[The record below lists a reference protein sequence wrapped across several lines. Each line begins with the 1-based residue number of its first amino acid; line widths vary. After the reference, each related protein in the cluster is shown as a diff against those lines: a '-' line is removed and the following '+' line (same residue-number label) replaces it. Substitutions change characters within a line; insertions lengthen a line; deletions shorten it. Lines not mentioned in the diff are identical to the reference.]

1 MSAILQ
7 PKHSGPRPARRC
19 VGVRPL
25 GWLFALGAGLLARS
39 NALLAHTA
47 ALLALAAGLLA
58 LAAGLLIGT
67 PVLAQTPGA
76 SGPPATAVVLERL
89 PNGLHLQGRVALLAD
104 PTGAFG
110 LEQVRQPALAASWH
124 YPEQLLRA
132 HGPTVWWLRIDV
144 VQPSPDGH
152 WLLEL
157 PTTALRDVTF
167 YGPLTPA
174 GERLAGPLT
183 TGLIHPFASRVLG
196 SERAVFPV
204 ALPQPG
210 TYTLY
215 LRVQSSIPQHMTPTL
230 WDARDHHLSRQHQRL
245 FDGVIYGMLLT
256 LLAAMLALY
265 LALRDPVLLAF
276 GFMTAF
282 AGLSLLSFN
291 GHAAQYLWPANPW
304 WIEHSYVI
312 FPALW
317 LAACAAFARGFL
329 NSHGKERR
337 IDGFLLGFVC
347 LCGLALLLGVLG
359 HTVWAQ
365 HLNEAVAV
373 VGSVCLTLIAA
384 RQWQRGYRPAR
395 WYLAGSL
402 LPFMAVG
409 TVVAVNWGWSE
420 QLFWLHNSLE
430 IGIVAQS
437 LVFAAALSARIRFV
451 WQQNTQLKQR
461 SMHLAQAALTDT
473 LTGLSNRRG
482 LDEIGNALL
491 RRPGT
496 HALVLFDLDRFKPV
510 NDTLGHEAG
519 DQVLREIGRRLRLH
533 SRERD
538 LVARLGGDEFVLLI
552 GQCPA
557 RPELDAMVERLR
569 LELDAPINYG
579 AQRLQVSA
587 SAGVALTPHDGSE
600 LYGLLRAAD
609 LAMYSAKAGRK
620 GQVFAADAPAM
631 PERTTLAQPA

>member
-1 MSAILQ
+1 MA
-7 PKHSGPRPARRC
+7 PTP
-19 VGVRPL
+19 
-25 GWLFALGAGLLARS
+25 
-39 NALLAHTA
+39 ALLAMCAWLLMGTPALGQTQTA
-47 ALLALAAGLLA
+47 AVPSTA
-58 LAAGLLIGT
+58 
-67 PVLAQTPGA
+67 
-76 SGPPATAVVLERL
+76 AVVLERL
-89 PNGLHLQGRVALLAD
+89 PHGLHLQGRVALLAD
-104 PTGAFG
+104 PTGALT
-110 LEQVRQPALAASWH
+110 LEQVRQPVHAASWL
-124 YPEQLLRA
+124 YPVQLLRA
-132 HGPTVWWLRIDV
+132 HGPTVWWLRIRV
-144 VQPSPDGH
+144 AQPSPGGH

-420 QLFWLHNSLE
+420 QLFWLYYSLE

-451 WQQNTQLKQR
+451 QQQNTQLAQR
-461 SMHLAQAALTDT
+461 SRHLAQAALTDS

>member
-1 MSAILQ
+1 M
-7 PKHSGPRPARRC
+7 
-19 VGVRPL
+19 GVWSS
-25 GWLFALGAGLLARS
+25 GWLFALGAGLSARVS
-39 NALLAHTA
+39 TLMAPTPALLAMCAWLLMGTPALGQTQTA
-47 ALLALAAGLLA
+47 AVPSTA
-58 LAAGLLIGT
+58 
-67 PVLAQTPGA
+67 
-76 SGPPATAVVLERL
+76 AVVLERL
-89 PNGLHLQGRVALLAD
+89 PHGLHLQGRVALLAD
-104 PTGAFG
+104 PTGALT
-110 LEQVRQPALAASWH
+110 LEQVRQPVHAASWL
-124 YPEQLLRA
+124 YPVQLLRA
-132 HGPTVWWLRIDV
+132 HGPTVWWLRIRV
-144 VQPSPDGH
+144 AQPSPGGH

-215 LRVQSSIPQHMTPTL
+215 LRVQSSIPQYMTPTL
-230 WDARDHHLSRQHQRL
+230 WDADDYHLSRQHQRL

-256 LLAAMLALY
+256 LLAAMVALH

-317 LAACAAFARGFL
+317 LAACAAFARSFLHIQGKHRLANGF
-329 NSHGKERR
+329 
-337 IDGFLLGFVC
+337 FLGFVF
-347 LCGLALLLGVLG
+347 LCALALLLGVLG
-359 HTVWAQ
+359 YTVWAQ
-365 HLNEAVAV
+365 HLNEAVALS
-373 VGSVCLTLIAA
+373 GSVCLTLIAA
-384 RQWQRGYRPAR
+384 RQWQQGYLPAR

-420 QLFWLHNSLE
+420 QLFWLYNSLE

-451 WQQNTQLKQR
+451 QQQNTQLEQR
-461 SMHLAQAALTDT
+461 SLHLAKAALTDT
-473 LTGLSNRRG
+473 LTGLYNRSG

-496 HALVLFDLDRFKPV
+496 HALVLFDLDRFKPI

-519 DQVLREIGRRLRLH
+519 DQVLREIGLRLRLH
-533 SRERD
+533 TRERD
-538 LVARLGGDEFVLLI
+538 LAVRLGGDEFVLLLA
-552 GQCPA
+552 QCPA

>member
-245 FDGVIYGMLLT
+245 FDGFIYGMLLT
-256 LLAAMLALY
+256 LLAAMVALHLALH
-265 LALRDPVLLAF
+265 DPVFLAF
-276 GFMTAF
+276 GFMAGF
-282 AGLSLLSFN
+282 AGLSLMSFN
-291 GHAAQYLWPANPW
+291 GHAAQYLWPASPW

-317 LAACAAFARGFL
+317 LAACAAFARSFLHIQGKHRLANGF
-329 NSHGKERR
+329 
-337 IDGFLLGFVC
+337 FLGFVF
-347 LCGLALLLGVLG
+347 LCALALLLGVLG
-359 HTVWAQ
+359 YTVWAQ
-365 HLNEAVAV
+365 HLNEAVALS
-373 VGSVCLTLIAA
+373 GSVCLTAIAA
-384 RQWQRGYRPAR
+384 RQWQRGYGPAR

-482 LDEIGNALL
+482 LDEMGNALL
-491 RRPGT
+491 RRPGR
-496 HALVLFDLDRFKPV
+496 HALVLFDLDRFKPI

-519 DQVLREIGRRLRLH
+519 DWVLREIGHRLRLH

-538 LVARLGGDEFVLLI
+538 LVARLGGDEFVVLI
-552 GQCPA
+552 SQCPA
-557 RPELDAMVERLR
+557 RPELDAVVERLR
-569 LELDAPINYG
+569 AALDAPIDYG
-579 AQRLQVSA
+579 AQCLQVSA
-587 SAGVALTPHDGSE
+587 SAGVALTPDDGSE
-600 LYGLLRAAD
+600 LYSLLRAAD
-609 LAMYSAKAGRK
+609 LAMYSAKAGLR
-620 GQVFAADAPAM
+620 GQVFAADAPAG
-631 PERTTLAQPA
+631 PNRTTLLQLA